1 MIQKLKT
8 KKDVRE
14 EMEREISQ
22 YLTSGG
28 AINEIQQGISGRE
41 NNSNLNQTIPFV
53 EGEKQTRT
61 PLTEEVKSLDERKNK
76 KKSLASSPV
85 YRPKKRIIYDDF
97 GEPVREVWE

>member
-8 KKDVRE
+8 KKEVRE

-22 YLTSGG
+22 YLTGGG
-28 AINEIQQGISGRE
+28 AINEVQQGISGRE
-41 NNSNLNQTIPFV
+41 NNSNLNQTIPFI

-61 PLTEEVKSLDERKNK
+61 PLTETVKALDDRKNK
-76 KKSLASSPV
+76 KKAISSAV
-85 YRPKKRIIYDDF
+85 HRPKKRIIYDDF

>member
-28 AINEIQQGISGRE
+28 AIDEIQQGISGRE
-41 NNSNLNQTIPFV
+41 NNSNLTVTRTVV

-61 PLTEEVKSLDERKNK
+61 PLNEEVRSLDERKNK
-76 KKSLASSPV
+76 KKTAAS
-85 YRPKKRIIYDDF
+85 
-97 GEPVREVWE
+97 

>member
-28 AINEIQQGISGRE
+28 AIDEIQQGISGRE

-53 EGEKQTRT
+53 EGERQTRT
-61 PLTEEVKSLDERKNK
+61 PLTEEVKSLDERKNQ
-76 KKSLASSPV
+76 KKSLTSSPV

>member
-28 AINEIQQGISGRE
+28 AIDEIQQGISGRE
-41 NNSNLNQTIPFV
+41 NNSNT
-53 EGEKQTRT
+53 
-61 PLTEEVKSLDERKNK
+61 NK
-76 KKSLASSPV
+76 DVTK
-85 YRPKKRIIYDDF
+85 DN
-97 GEPVREVWE
+97 

>member
-22 YLTSGG
+22 YLTGGG
-28 AINEIQQGISGRE
+28 AIDEIQQGISGRE

-53 EGEKQTRT
+53 EGEKQART
-61 PLTEEVKSLDERKNK
+61 PLTEEVRSLDERKNK
-76 KKSLASSPV
+76 KKTAASSPL

-97 GEPVREVWE
+97 GEPVREIWE

>member
-28 AINEIQQGISGRE
+28 AIDEIQQGISGRE
-41 NNSNLNQTIPFV
+41 NNSNLNQTIPVV

-61 PLTEEVKSLDERKNK
+61 PLNEEVRSLDERKNK
-76 KKSLASSPV
+76 KKTAAS
-85 YRPKKRIIYDDF
+85 
-97 GEPVREVWE
+97 